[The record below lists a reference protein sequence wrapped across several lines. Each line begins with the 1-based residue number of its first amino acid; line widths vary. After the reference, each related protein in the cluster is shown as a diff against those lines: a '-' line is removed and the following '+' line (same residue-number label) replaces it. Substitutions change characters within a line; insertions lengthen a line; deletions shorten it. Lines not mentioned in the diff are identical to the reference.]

1 MKRASKITVAVIV
14 TVIASL
20 LFGFAYDA
28 LMTLSEKQS
37 YPQKYTDEISA
48 ASAKYGVPES
58 KIYAVIKIESDFD
71 GESVSDSD
79 AYGLMQLT
87 AETYADMSGLS
98 EEEGADRLKKIGD
111 AENIAVGT
119 KYLAWLY
126 SRLENW
132 DTVYAAY
139 NAGIGNVLDWLE
151 NPEYSDDGKTLKY
164 IPYPETRN
172 YVRTVKSAEEAYL
185 RLYY

>member
-1 MKRASKITVAVIV
+1 MRSRKKIIL
-14 TVIASL
+14 TVISVIALSFL
-20 LFGFAYDA
+20 LGFVYDA
-28 LMTLSEKQS
+28 LMTASEKKS
-37 YPQKYTDEISA
+37 FPQKYTLEIA
-48 ASAKYGVPES
+48 AAAERYGVPES
-58 KIYAVIKIESDFD
+58 KIYAVIKVESNFD
-71 GESVSDSD
+71 GSSVSGKD

-87 AETYADMSGLS
+87 VETYKDMSGLS
-98 EEEGADRLKKIGD
+98 DAEAAKKLPKLSD
-111 AENIAVGT
+111 AENIAMGT

-172 YVRTVKSAEEAYL
+172 YVRAVKNAEDTYL